1 MLDNKHEENV
11 RRSIEDVLGQTA
23 KLRKTKKQ
31 PEDKKKVLF
40 TAIMESI
47 CIADFKSLQMEM
59 LGVDMMNFNI
69 HYQEAIDNLI
79 ELHFNSK
86 QANLIYWFLYDRVN
100 PDGTTEQFIDEYNDI
115 IPLDTPDDLYEFIK
129 NIK

>member
-1 MLDNKHEENV
+1 MLDKHEENV
-11 RRSIEDVLGQTA
+11 KRSIEDVLGQTA

-40 TAIMESI
+40 TSIMESI

-59 LGVDMMNFNI
+59 LGIDMMNFNI

-86 QANLIYWFLYDRVN
+86 QTNLIYWFLYDRMN
-100 PDGTTEQFIDEYNDI
+100 PDGTVEQFIDENNEI

>member
-1 MLDNKHEENV
+1 MLDKHEDNV
-11 RRSIEDVLGQTA
+11 KRSIEDVLGQTA
-23 KLRKTKKQ
+23 KLRRTKKQ

-40 TAIMESI
+40 TSIMESI
-47 CIADFKSLQMEM
+47 CVADLKSLQMEM
-59 LGVDMMNFNI
+59 LGIDMMNFNI

-79 ELHFNSK
+79 ELHFNPK
-86 QANLIYWFLYDRVN
+86 QTNLIYWFLYDRMN
-100 PDGTTEQFIDEYNDI
+100 PDGTVEQFIDENNEI